1 MIIFFSSPF
10 LLSLKYIWVVFCYV
24 IRSIQ
29 THKLPGCMTSGP
41 FSEASWQT
49 AASFPWSV
57 QGLQNSFIS
66 FITSHLEY
74 HCCMHLYLI
83 SILYHHCY
91 ICIYYNYL
99 FSAFILFISSFH
111 LELLLFYLEKRPL
124 VFLQHRS
131 LTNPLL
137 DR

>member
-1 MIIFFSSPF
+1 MCFLIDVVVLMIIFFSFPF

-24 IRSIQ
+24 IRSLQ
-29 THKLPGCMTSGP
+29 TRKLPGRMTSGP
-41 FSEASWQT
+41 FTEASWQT
-49 AASFPWSV
+49 AASFPWSE

-74 HCCMHLYLI
+74 HCCMHLYMI

-99 FSAFILFISSFH
+99 FLLSYYSFLLSIWNYFCFILKNV
-111 LELLLFYLEKRPL
+111 L
-124 VFLQHRS
+124 
-131 LTNPLL
+131 
-137 DR
+137 